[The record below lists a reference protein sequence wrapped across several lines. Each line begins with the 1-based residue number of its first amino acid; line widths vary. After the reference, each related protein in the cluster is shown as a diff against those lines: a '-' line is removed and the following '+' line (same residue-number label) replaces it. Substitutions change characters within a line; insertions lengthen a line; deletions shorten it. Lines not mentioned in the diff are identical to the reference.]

1 MIRKIVKPATPELYV
16 MDELN
21 RRIPADGMELNYTTF
36 ISRLVKE
43 GGLIV
48 VEPEKPAVK
57 QPAKKEK
64 GE

>member
-1 MIRKIVKPATPELYV
+1 MIRKFVKPSRPGLYV

-21 RRIPADGMELNYTTF
+21 RRIPEEGMEVNYTTF

-43 GGLIV
+43 DGLVV

-57 QPAKKEK
+57 QQAKKEK

>member
-1 MIRKIVKPATPELYV
+1 MIRKFVKPATPELYV

-21 RRIPADGMELNYTTF
+21 RRIPAEGMEVNYTTF

-43 GGLIV
+43 GALI